1 MEEIKTYSIIWAP
14 SFKNELSNMLYYISN
29 ILQEP
34 KIARK
39 TLKLITRKL
48 EQLKYFPEINSKFF
62 IQNTE
67 FRKLI
72 LKKYIVIYQIDSQK
86 NEIYIL
92 HIFHGNQNYLSKI

>member
-1 MEEIKTYSIIWAP
+1 MEEIKTYNIIWSP
-14 SFKNELSNMLYYISN
+14 SFKKELSKILYYISN

-39 TLKLITRKL
+39 TLNLITRKL
-48 EQLKYFPEINSKFF
+48 EQLKHFPEINSKFF

-72 LKKYIVIYQIDSQK
+72 IKKYCDLSDWFSKKWNLY
-86 NEIYIL
+86 YT
-92 HIFHGNQNYLSKI
+92 YLSWKPKLFI